1 MVGLIFK
8 IGMFFVGLIAI
19 GLVILNMT
27 NVWNP
32 GTIAITAP
40 DVEAC
45 HRYIQTHYK
54 EKATPELVQVRWIMT
69 MQNYGWGCYIEFGDF
84 DVVTISPM
92 PK

>member
-8 IGMFFVGLIAI
+8 LGFFFLGIIFAI
-19 GLVILNMT
+19 LVVLNMT

-32 GTIAITAP
+32 GTVSVTAP
-40 DVEAC
+40 DVAPC
-45 HRYIQTHYK
+45 HRYIETYYK
-54 EKATPELVQVRWIMT
+54 DKSTPELVQVRWIMT

-84 DVVTISPM
+84 DVITVSPM